1 MNNDLAQQPMSD
13 AMIKF
18 AAIASIAQDL
28 WKDTYVSAMGHIFA
42 ADSWTNIHLALGI
55 VSTVLAAAIGAS
67 IFSQAEHLVAIS
79 GVISLIVVVATALST
94 FLNAEKR
101 SVSHHQV
108 GANYLALSNKV
119 AILVTVSMTLKK
131 KNYEDIA
138 NELIKLSQERE
149 ELLKDSPPLSARFR
163 NLAKKNW
170 DASEK
175 ERQEK
180 LSSMRT

>member
-1 MNNDLAQQPMSD
+1 MTNDSGQQPMDKAVVLATVTSL
-13 AMIKF
+13 
-18 AAIASIAQDL
+18 AANL
-28 WKDTYVSAMGHIFA
+28 WKDTYVSAMGHMFA
-42 ADSWTNIHLALGI
+42 ADSWTNIHLGLGI
-55 VSTVLAAAIGAS
+55 TSTILSAAIGAS

-79 GVISLIVVVATALST
+79 GVISLIIVVATALST

-108 GANYLALSNKV
+108 GANYLALSNRV
-119 AILVTVSMTLKK
+119 AVLVQVDLILRKK
-131 KNYEDIA
+131 TEEDLA

-149 ELLKDSPPLSARFR
+149 GLTKDSPPLSARFR
-163 NLAKKNW
+163 NRAKKQW
-170 DASEK
+170 DLSEK